1 MIRTIAKFSTRIGDS
16 TEEDIKIVPGKGT
29 RDREVVQK
37 SLFSL
42 SSSPSNTVC
51 LIYSQSYRIMGNL

>member
-1 MIRTIAKFSTRIGDS
+1 MKFSTRIRDS

-29 RDREVVQK
+29 WDRGVIQK

-51 LIYSQSYRIMGNL
+51 LIYSKSYRIMGKL